1 MMCVRKRTLLVLV
14 IALSLSLG
22 GPAGVATGQ
31 AVKNPDTFVS
41 VSFGDWDTLD
51 FAWAYDTSSQQVIFN
66 IYETL
71 IAYDGSRVDRFVPR
85 LATEVPSA
93 RNGLISADGRTY
105 TFPIRQ
111 GVKFHDGTP
120 LTAEDAAYSL
130 RRFLMVD
137 RDGGPSSLLLEPIL
151 GMTKTRDDKGA
162 LKLTFADLERA
173 VQVKGNSVVVTLK
186 EPFGPFLSIMAL
198 WSSVGSKRW
207 AAANGDWDGT
217 AATMAR
223 YNNLKKESSAFF
235 EKANGT
241 GPFKLERWDRAGKQ
255 VILARND
262 GYWREPAK
270 LTRVVLRSVDEAA
283 TRILM
288 LKAGDADH
296 IAISRREQPQVEGD
310 PNIRLIDNLPWLRAD
325 AFFFTVDIDIRGNP
339 DVGSGRLDGAGVPA
353 NFFSDIR
360 VRRGFAYA
368 FDYATFLRDAFRNQ
382 GMPPKGVIP
391 PGMLG
396 FNPNQEYFSFSRE
409 KAIAELREAWG
420 GQVWERGFRLNILY
434 NAGNVARELG
444 ARVLKDGVES
454 LNPRFRVDTRGITW
468 ASYLAAMNDG
478 KLPVFWVGWVADYP
492 DPHNFAFHFM
502 HSDGTFPKSQRFK
515 NDEVDR
521 LVMAAIK
528 ETRRAEREKLYFQ
541 INQKFY
547 ELAPSVAPVHQVV
560 FRVQRSWVRGWYNNP
575 VFPGTYFY
583 TVWKGAS

>member
-1 MMCVRKRTLLVLV
+1 MMWVRKRTLLVLV

-22 GPAGVATGQ
+22 GLASVATGQ
-31 AVKNPDTFVS
+31 AIKNPDTFIS
-41 VSFGDWDTLD
+41 VSFGDWDTID
-51 FAWAYDTSSQQVIFN
+51 YAWAYDTSSHQVIFN
-66 IYETL
+66 IYETF

-85 LATEVPSA
+85 LATAVPSA
-93 RNGLISADGRTY
+93 QNGLISSDGRTY

-130 RRFLMVD
+130 RRFLMID

-151 GMTKTRDDKGA
+151 GMTKTRDDKGN

-173 VQVKGNSVVVTLK
+173 VQVKGDSVVVTLK
-186 EPFGPFLSIMAL
+186 EPFGPFLSIMAQ

-255 VILARND
+255 VVLVRND
-262 GYWREPAK
+262 GYWREPAG
-270 LTRVVLRSVDEAA
+270 LARVVLRSVDEAA

-339 DVGSGRLDGAGVPA
+339 DVGSGRLDGAGIPA

-368 FDYATFLRDAFRNQ
+368 FDYATYLRDAFRNQ
-382 GMPPKGVIP
+382 GTPPKGVIP

-396 FNPNQEYFSFSRE
+396 FNANQEYFTFSRE

-420 GQVWERGFRLNILY
+420 GQAWDRGFRMNVLY
-434 NAGNVARELG
+434 NAGNVAREVG

-454 LNPRFRVDTRGITW
+454 LNPKFRVDVRGITW

-478 KLPVFWVGWVADYP
+478 KLPVFWIGWVADYP

-502 HSDGTFPKSQRFK
+502 HSDGTFPRAQRFK

-541 INQKFY
+541 INQKFF
-547 ELAPSVAPVHQVV
+547 EVAPSVSPVHQVV

-583 TVWKGAS
+583 TVWKG